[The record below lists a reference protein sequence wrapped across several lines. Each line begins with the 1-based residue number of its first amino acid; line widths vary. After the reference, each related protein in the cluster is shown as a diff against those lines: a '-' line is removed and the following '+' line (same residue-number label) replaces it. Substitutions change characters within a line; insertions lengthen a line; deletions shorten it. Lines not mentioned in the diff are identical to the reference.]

1 MPGGGTNDVFEM
13 NVFVENDGETPVKEF
28 LLVLEMPSNFPDG
41 SIPYGMKIES
51 APPGFVRW
59 SRTNTSSGVR
69 VEILYPDRKT
79 ESLIRF
85 NGAVRAQT
93 KQHPEE
99 LEENYRDRLCW
110 KCAQGVQPGNQGSVF
125 RTVTKSAVVTEAASR

>member
-1 MPGGGTNDVFEM
+1 
-13 NVFVENDGETPVKEF
+13 
-28 LLVLEMPSNFPDG
+28 
-41 SIPYGMKIES
+41 
-51 APPGFVRW
+51 
-59 SRTNTSSGVR
+59 VR

-99 LEENYRDRLCW
+99 LE
-110 KCAQGVQPGNQGSVF
+110 KKITATAFAGNMQKKHSLAI
-125 RTVTKSAVVTEAASR
+125 KDLYSELPLNPS